1 MSSTVTALTSC
12 KKGAVFPSSISL
24 PQFHCCRTI
33 GSNDLPFIF
42 AETTRDHQ
50 GVTMQGQVSCKVAE
64 PRQLADLTVDER
76 GLYRK
81 NDLEKVD
88 QRMVNGA

>member
-1 MSSTVTALTSC
+1 M
-12 KKGAVFPSSISL
+12 
-24 PQFHCCRTI
+24 TI
-33 GSNDLPFIF
+33 
-42 AETTRDHQ
+42 
-50 GVTMQGQVSCKVAE
+50 QGQVSYKVAE
-64 PRQLADLTVDER
+64 PRQLADLLDLTVNER

>member
-1 MSSTVTALTSC
+1 MSSTTRTVTSC
-12 KKGAVFPSSISL
+12 KKGADFPSSISL

-42 AETTRDHQ
+42 AETTRDRQ
-50 GVTMQGQVSCKVAE
+50 GVTIQGQVSYKVAE

-88 QRMVNGA
+88 QRIVNGA